1 VSRNGSANGL
11 AQRPVRSKRPR
22 QPLSVASLMTLL
34 LTAACLVGCNVG
46 KSSPT
51 SGNFLQARSIQV
63 KNNSD
68 GQIATAANVFTFA
81 APTPGVVP
89 GSATTSWN
97 PAVLGVSW
105 ASDFTSIAANQID
118 VKTDP
123 RLSVKARGDG
133 ATDDTVAIR
142 AAIQLASST
151 GGGVVY
157 FPTGDY
163 KILAPSNSVR
173 GTPLVV
179 PSRIVLRG
187 SGSTTARIFVS
198 DPDAASETDGIW
210 TWGGIDFQ
218 GASLSGMTD
227 LGVYAVNSS
236 TSPCALLWNRGSTD
250 VRELFFNNLDVH
262 LDICKSFWFEATN
275 HLLVQKNRF
284 ESNSTQ
290 WGPIYV
296 VGNSHVSFLNNAII
310 YHFSRLHLL
319 NNKDLLMQNNSLIRD
334 AKNQDM
340 DNKTAIESGG
350 VELSFSSNAQIL
362 DNTIQTLNAPPDEI
376 GDGEAILSQNSNIQ
390 DVLDAG
396 TATAI
401 TATTLTDI
409 NALWG
414 HITASRLD
422 LYPTVVAI
430 LTGRGAG
437 EWRRITGVNT
447 STKTLT
453 LNQPWS
459 PIPEVGSLYSVFS
472 WTLMN
477 ATIQGNT
484 LTDNAY
490 GIVLF
495 DGCYDCTIQR
505 NVLVNSRGIMLRTV
519 DESLDRSL
527 YPEGRRIHNLAINDR
542 ILNNTVSN
550 TSGVRPAFIALDAEA
565 FAPDSY
571 RGMGMID
578 IQVGGN
584 TINPYPANPSQTYSK
599 QGEIT
604 QDGFFPCFLFGP
616 APIKDP
622 VTTVFRNITF
632 WNNSQSI
639 GVTYNSNFLPLATR
653 ACVST
658 PVQ

>member
-11 AQRPVRSKRPR
+11 ARPPVRSKRPS
-22 QPLSVASLMTLL
+22 QPLSVASLMALL
-34 LTAACLVGCNVG
+34 LTGACLIGCTASPG
-46 KSSPT
+46 KS
-51 SGNFLQARSIQV
+51 
-63 KNNSD
+63 
-68 GQIATAANVFTFA
+68 ANMFTFA
-81 APTPGVVP
+81 APIPSAVTGR
-89 GSATTSWN
+89 ATTSWN

-118 VKTDP
+118 VKMDP

-133 ATDDTVAIR
+133 ATDDTAAIR

-163 KILAPSNSVR
+163 GILAPSHSLASPR
-173 GTPLVV
+173 SEGETRFVV
-179 PSRIVLRG
+179 PSRVVLRG
-187 SGSTTARIFVS
+187 SGPTTSRLYVR
-198 DPDAASETDGIW
+198 DLDAPSETDDIR

-236 TSPCALLWNRGSTD
+236 ASPCALLWNRGSSP
-250 VRELFFNNLDVH
+250 VHELFFNNLDVH
-262 LDICKSFWFEATN
+262 LDNCRSFWFESTN
-275 HLLVQKNRF
+275 NLLVQRSRF
-284 ESNSTQ
+284 DSAESNAPSAQ
-290 WGPIYV
+290 VGPLFFTKDSNLRFSNNKVTYNFGRV
-296 VGNSHVSFLNNAII
+296 HMNGNSDV
-310 YHFSRLHLL
+310 
-319 NNKDLLMQNNSLIRD
+319 LIQDNVITRD
-334 AKNQDM
+334 AKNRDM
-340 DNKTAIESGG
+340 DDKTAIESGG
-350 VELSFSSNAQIL
+350 VELSFGQTVQVLN
-362 DNTIQTLNAPPDEI
+362 NTIRTLNAPPSEI
-376 GDGEAILSQNSNIQ
+376 GDGEAILTQNSNTKN
-390 DVLDAG
+390 VLDAG
-396 TATAI
+396 TTTAV
-401 TATTLTDI
+401 TSTTLTDT

-414 HITASRLD
+414 PDTASRLAR
-422 LYPTVVAI
+422 YPTVIAI
-430 LTGRGAG
+430 LTGPGTG
-437 EWRRITGVNT
+437 EWRTIDAVNT

-453 LNQPWS
+453 LNKPWN
-459 PIPEVGSLYSVFS
+459 PVPEIGSSYSIFS

-484 LTDNAY
+484 LIDNGY

-495 DGCYDCTIQR
+495 DGGYDCTVQK
-505 NVLVNSRGIMLRTV
+505 NVLVNSRGIILRTV
-519 DESLDRSL
+519 DELLDRSL

-542 ILNNTVSN
+542 IVNNTVSN

-571 RGMGMID
+571 RGMGLFD
-578 IQVGGN
+578 VQVGGN
-584 TINPYPANPSQTYSK
+584 TINPYPANPSQTYSE

-616 APIKDP
+616 APVKDP

-639 GVTYNSNFLPLATR
+639 GVTYNSNFRPLATR

-658 PVQ
+658 PAQ